1 MWAKKPVRN
10 RKVRPFLKIN
20 ADDYAKLYEKHL
32 PGLRRNA
39 QEICPK
45 LTRHGACD
53 ISLCPDGCE
62 NFNMVLEVVEKKF
75 KEAVEKNP
83 SKEKIGYKVR
93 HDDVRREWNNRRGLR
108 QRLQQNTFVRNDKI
122 TEYGNRF
129 KKNVA
134 ESILKDVDFK
144 TLFSWLNDLYDDA
157 CDNSKIEWVRGD
169 EFGGEPR
176 YFDAVTSTF
185 YKFGFDA
192 ERIYR
197 YRITDPKRLE
207 LDKQLPS
214 ELQPK
219 GMPPELH
226 EKKQRQTLLEDELT
240 KARTVCEV
248 LFRCIQKSDEK
259 LDLNAT
265 NASDEIFSEFPQK
278 LGSKDIDLNDPE
290 TREQI
295 EKFLKKSE
303 IDYELS
309 QTGGNWVLKISQD
322 DLHRED
328 DKNSPDSQVL
338 DNPKALYDDFENA
351 WKLTRGVVKNEH
363 AGIDEEG

>member
-1 MWAKKPVRN
+1 MKT
-10 RKVRPFLKIN
+10 N

-32 PGLRRNA
+32 PGIRRNA

-53 ISLCPDGCE
+53 TSLCPDGCE

-83 SKEKIGYKVR
+83 SKKEVNYLVR
-93 HDDVRREWNNRRGLR
+93 HDDVRREWNDRRELK
-108 QRLQQNTFVRNDKI
+108 QRLQKNTFVRNEKQTD
-122 TEYGNRF
+122 YGERF
-129 KKNVA
+129 RKNID
-134 ESILKDVDFK
+134 ESILNNVAFE

-157 CDNSKIEWVRGD
+157 CDNSKIEWVKAD

-197 YRITDPKRLE
+197 YRVINSNRRK

-219 GMPPELH
+219 IMHPELH
-226 EKKQRQTLLEDELT
+226 KKKQHQTFLKDELT
-240 KARTVCEV
+240 KTRTVCEV
-248 LFRCIQKSDEK
+248 LFSCIQKSDEK
-259 LDLNAT
+259 LDSNAT
-265 NASDEIFSEFPQK
+265 NASDEKFSEFPRESFD
-278 LGSKDIDLNDPE
+278 SKDIDLNDPD
-290 TREQI
+290 TRKRI
-295 EKFLKKSE
+295 EKFLRKSK

-328 DKNSPDSQVL
+328 DKNSPESKVL

-363 AGIDEEG
+363 AGIDE